1 MASDNRQA
9 RLIGSFISPAVL
21 AVAVGAVIMVLH
33 RLNVRRSHDGS
44 MRAMLCMLFAL
55 LFTKVIRQ
63 TVDRWAQE
71 QKLIPLL
78 VFDGG
83 LATGLSCLLWL
94 VFYA

>member
-1 MASDNRQA
+1 MSSNNQKVRFVGD
-9 RLIGSFISPAVL
+9 LVSSAVL
-21 AVAVGAVIMVLH
+21 VVAVGTVVMVIH
-33 RLNVRRSHDGS
+33 RLSVHRPHDGS

-55 LFTKVIRQ
+55 LFTKAIRKA
-63 TVDRWAQE
+63 VDRWAQE

-83 LATGLSCLLWL
+83 VATAISCLLWL